1 MLYIKLWLLWRRRG
15 RLLINL
21 YGRLGGEIKASAVY
35 TQAVPSRELC
45 RLIREDFRF
54 FLLATFLTIFT

>member
-21 YGRLGGEIKASAVY
+21 YGRLGGEIKASVVY
-35 TQAVPSRELC
+35 IQAVLLRGLY

-54 FLLATFLTIFT
+54 FLLAIFLTIFT